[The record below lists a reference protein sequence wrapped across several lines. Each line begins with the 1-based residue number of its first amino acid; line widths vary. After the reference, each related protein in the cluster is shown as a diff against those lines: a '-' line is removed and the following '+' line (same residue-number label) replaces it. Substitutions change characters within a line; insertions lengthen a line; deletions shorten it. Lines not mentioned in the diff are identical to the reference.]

1 MGGMIT
7 GGPTLKKNNKT
18 ATVCPLIFIGYSVII
33 ILINERVSMKKY
45 KIDIST
51 KWESQLPQYAQLY
64 SNLNEQG
71 KKEMLKQLTVI
82 GKLID
87 RMQTMR
93 KENNDS

>member
-1 MGGMIT
+1 
-7 GGPTLKKNNKT
+7 
-18 ATVCPLIFIGYSVII
+18 
-33 ILINERVSMKKY
+33 MKKE